1 MKYIVSGGAT
11 LSFADGS
18 KFELQQGIHDSS
30 SFPKGVKDH
39 WAFKAYARP
48 LDESE
53 LAQEQ
58 ASEDLAASLV
68 LLAEENNT
76 LKAQLAEHEKT
87 ITTLGNENTDLK
99 AQLAAAQAPA
109 GGKPADSTDKTDNTG
124 GDAKNAKKQQA
135 SD

>member
-1 MKYIVSGGAT
+1 MKYVVSGGAT
-11 LSFADGS
+11 LSFSDGS
-18 KFELQQGIHDSS
+18 KFELSPGIHDSS
-30 SFPKGVKDH
+30 SFPKEVKDH

-48 LDESE
+48 IDEAD
-53 LAQEQ
+53 LANEQ
-58 ASEDLAASLV
+58 SNEDLSASLV

-87 ITTLGNENTDLK
+87 ITSLGNENTDLK

>member
-1 MKYIVSGGAT
+1 MKYVVSGGAT

-18 KFELQQGIHDSS
+18 KFELSQGIHDSS
-30 SFPKGVKDH
+30 SFPKEVKDH

-48 LDESE
+48 IDEAD
-53 LAQEQ
+53 LANEQ
-58 ASEDLAASLV
+58 SNEDLSASLV

-109 GGKPADSTDKTDNTG
+109 GDKPADSTDKTDNTG

>member
-1 MKYIVSGGAT
+1 MKYVVSGGAT
-11 LSFADGS
+11 LSFTDGS
-18 KFELQQGIHDSS
+18 KFELSQGIHDSS
-30 SFPKGVKDH
+30 SFPKEVKDH

-48 LDESE
+48 IDEAD
-53 LAQEQ
+53 LANEQ
-58 ASEDLAASLV
+58 SNEDLSASLV
-68 LLAEENNT
+68 LLAEENNA

-87 ITTLGNENTDLK
+87 ITALGNENTDLK

-109 GGKPADSTDKTDNTG
+109 GGKSADSTDKTDNTG

>member
-1 MKYIVSGGAT
+1 MKYVVSGGAT

-18 KFELQQGIHDSS
+18 KFELSQGIHDSS
-30 SFPKGVKDH
+30 SFPKEVKDH

-48 LDESE
+48 IDEAD
-53 LAQEQ
+53 LANEQ
-58 ASEDLAASLV
+58 SNEDLSASLV

-87 ITTLGNENTDLK
+87 ITALGNENTDLK
-99 AQLAAAQAPA
+99 GQLAAAQAPA
-109 GGKPADSTDKTDNTG
+109 GDKPADSTDKTDNTG

>member
-1 MKYIVSGGAT
+1 MKYVVSGGAT
-11 LSFADGS
+11 LSFADGT
-18 KFELQQGIHDSS
+18 KFDLSQGIHDGAT
-30 SFPKGVKDH
+30 FPKAVKDH

-68 LLAEENNT
+68 ILAEENNT

-87 ITTLGNENTDLK
+87 ITALGNENTDLK
-99 AQLAAAQAPA
+99 AQLAAAQVPA
-109 GGKPADSTDKTDNTG
+109 GGKPVDSTEKNDNTG

>member
-1 MKYIVSGGAT
+1 MKYVVSGGAT

-18 KFELQQGIHDSS
+18 KFELSQGIHDSS
-30 SFPKGVKDH
+30 SFPKEVKDH

-48 LDESE
+48 IDEAD
-53 LAQEQ
+53 LANAQ
-58 ASEDLAASLV
+58 SNEDLSASLV

-87 ITTLGNENTDLK
+87 ITALGNENTDLK
-99 AQLAAAQAPA
+99 AQLAVAQAPA

>member
-76 LKAQLAEHEKT
+76 LKAQLDEHEKT
-87 ITTLGNENTDLK
+87 ITALGNENTDLK

-109 GGKPADSTDKTDNTG
+109 GGKPADSADKTDNTG

>member
-1 MKYIVSGGAT
+1 MKYVVSGGAT

-18 KFELQQGIHDSS
+18 KFELSQGIHDSS

-48 LDESE
+48 IDEAD
-53 LAQEQ
+53 LANEQ
-58 ASEDLAASLV
+58 SNEDLSASLV

-87 ITTLGNENTDLK
+87 ITALGNENTDLK

>member
-1 MKYIVSGGAT
+1 MKYVVSGGAT
-11 LSFADGS
+11 LSFSDGS
-18 KFELQQGIHDSS
+18 KFELSPGIHDSS
-30 SFPKGVKDH
+30 SFPKEVKDH

-48 LDESE
+48 IDEAD
-53 LAQEQ
+53 LANEQ
-58 ASEDLAASLV
+58 SNEDLSARLV

-87 ITTLGNENTDLK
+87 ITSLGNENTDLK

>member
-11 LSFADGS
+11 LSFADGT
-18 KFELQQGIHDSS
+18 KFELSQGIHDSS
-30 SFPKGVKDH
+30 AFSKVVKEH
-39 WAFKAYARP
+39 WAFKAYARA

-68 LLAEENNT
+68 LLADENNT
-76 LKAQLAEHEKT
+76 LKAQLVAHEKT
-87 ITTLGNENTDLK
+87 ITEQGNEITDLK
-99 AQLAAAQAPA
+99 AQLVASQAASA
-109 GGKPADSTDKTDNTG
+109 GNADATDKADATG

-135 SD
+135 SN

>member
-1 MKYIVSGGAT
+1 MKYVVSGGAT

-18 KFELQQGIHDSS
+18 KFELSQGIHDSS
-30 SFPKGVKDH
+30 SFPKEVKDH

-48 LDESE
+48 IDEAD
-53 LAQEQ
+53 LANEQ
-58 ASEDLAASLV
+58 SNEDLSARLV

-76 LKAQLAEHEKT
+76 LKAQLAEHE
-87 ITTLGNENTDLK
+87 NTDLK
-99 AQLAAAQAPA
+99 AQLAVAQAPA

-124 GDAKNAKKQQA
+124 GDAKNAKKQQP

>member
-1 MKYIVSGGAT
+1 MKYVVSGGAT

-18 KFELQQGIHDSS
+18 KFELSQGIHDSS
-30 SFPKGVKDH
+30 SFPKEVKDH

-48 LDESE
+48 IDEAD
-53 LAQEQ
+53 LANEQ
-58 ASEDLAASLV
+58 SNEDLSASLV

-87 ITTLGNENTDLK
+87 ITALGNENIDLK
-99 AQLAAAQAPA
+99 ARLAAAQAPA

>member
-18 KFELQQGIHDSS
+18 KFELSQGIHDSS
-30 SFPKGVKDH
+30 SFPKEVKDH

-48 LDESE
+48 IDESD
-53 LAQEQ
+53 LVNEQ
-58 ASEDLAASLV
+58 STEDLTASLV
-68 LLAEENNT
+68 L
-76 LKAQLAEHEKT
+76 KSQLAEHEKT
-87 ITTLGNENTDLK
+87 ITALGNENTDLK

>member
-1 MKYIVSGGAT
+1 MKYVVSGGAT

-18 KFELQQGIHDSS
+18 KFELSQGIHDSS
-30 SFPKGVKDH
+30 SFPKEVKDH

-48 LDESE
+48 IDEAD
-53 LAQEQ
+53 LANEQ
-58 ASEDLAASLV
+58 SNEDLSASLV

-76 LKAQLAEHEKT
+76 LKAQLAEHE
-87 ITTLGNENTDLK
+87 NTDLK
-99 AQLAAAQAPA
+99 AQLAVAQAPA

-124 GDAKNAKKQQA
+124 GDAKNAKKQQP

>member
-1 MKYIVSGGAT
+1 MKYVVSGGAT

-18 KFELQQGIHDSS
+18 KFELSQGIHDSS
-30 SFPKGVKDH
+30 SFPKEVKDH

-48 LDESE
+48 IDEAD
-53 LAQEQ
+53 LANEQ
-58 ASEDLAASLV
+58 SNEDLSASLV
-68 LLAEENNT
+68 LLVEENNT

-87 ITTLGNENTDLK
+87 ITALGNENTDLK
-99 AQLAAAQAPA
+99 AQLAASQGPA

>member
-1 MKYIVSGGAT
+1 MKYVVSGGAT

-18 KFELQQGIHDSS
+18 KFELSQGIHDGS
-30 SFPKGVKDH
+30 SFPKEVKDH
-39 WAFKAYARP
+39 WAFKAYARA

-68 LLAEENNT
+68 LLADENNT
-76 LKAQLAEHEKT
+76 LKAQLAVNDKT
-87 ITTLGNENTDLK
+87 ITEQGNEITDLK
-99 AQLAAAQAPA
+99 AKLAAALAA
-109 GGKPADSTDKTDNTG
+109 TSGNADATGNTDSTG

-135 SD
+135 SN